1 MALTLGDSTTY
12 VQALIDAGA
21 DAQTNLFY
29 LQFLSNTEHGFID
42 SELSTMYTVR
52 ATQLTL
58 PTFTHTSKENSFFT
72 TSMKVPV
79 AEITGDKQFSITFRI
94 DSNYR
99 LYQEL
104 LKQQAV
110 TSIPNLAYAA
120 TELSEEH
127 EAIVENGEVKNLGFK
142 VRIYALN
149 HGVNNTK
156 YETPLEGSGSFMP
169 GPSGSSSVSGYQL
182 LYEFR
187 YCWIEKLS
195 PLKFDFNTADKQ
207 TIQCDIN
214 FMDFSDP
221 QNLLF
226 TDAEL
231 GVKS

>member
-29 LQFLSNTEHGFID
+29 LKFISNTSAGFID

-58 PTFTHTSKENSFFT
+58 PTFTHTSKENNFFT
-72 TSMKVPV
+72 TSMTVPV
-79 AEITGDKQFSITFRI
+79 AEITGDKQFSITFRV
-94 DSNYR
+94 DSNYK

-127 EAIVENGEVKNLGFK
+127 ESIVEHGENSNLGFK
-142 VRIYALN
+142 VQIYGLR
-149 HGVNNTK
+149 HGVNSTA
-156 YETPLEGSGSFMP
+156 YETPLEGAGGFIP
-169 GPSGSSSVSGYQL
+169 GTGYIL

-187 YCWIEKLS
+187 YCWIEKIS

-207 TIQCDIN
+207 TVQCDIN

-221 QNLLF
+221 QNLLL
-226 TDAEL
+226 TDAQL
-231 GVKS
+231 GVVKRSNS